1 MRTGLTTVL
10 LLVVLAGCAPS
21 PETLV
26 REALREAELA
36 AEQERVSDLR
46 GLVAEQYQDDDGRTR
61 DDLIRLAK
69 DYVER
74 HRPVHFLIVERRL
87 VRTGSGPIEVELLV
101 AAASVPL
108 ESLLDVSRA
117 SADVGVVTL
126 SFLEESQH
134 TWRIARA
141 DWRPASAADFLPR
154 R

>member
-61 DDLIRLAK
+61 DVWLAAIRLCR
-69 DYVER
+69 R
-74 HRPVHFLIVERRL
+74 HLHPH
-87 VRTGSGPIEVELLV
+87 
-101 AAASVPL
+101 
-108 ESLLDVSRA
+108 
-117 SADVGVVTL
+117 
-126 SFLEESQH
+126 
-134 TWRIARA
+134 
-141 DWRPASAADFLPR
+141 PA
-154 R
+154 